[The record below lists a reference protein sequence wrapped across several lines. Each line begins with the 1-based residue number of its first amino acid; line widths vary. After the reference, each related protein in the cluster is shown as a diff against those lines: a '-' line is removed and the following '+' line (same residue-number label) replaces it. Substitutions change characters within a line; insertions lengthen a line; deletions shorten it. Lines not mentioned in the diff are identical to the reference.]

1 VIPLFLVEPDSI
13 TEQGEKD
20 TIFKKKPQ
28 QIQLRKICIQQREY
42 KTHIPPSKA
51 INNRPTQI
59 GPQSIDTRFPHP
71 NKIITTD
78 QNSSS
83 LIILILPPTPK
94 ILLLL

>member
-1 VIPLFLVEPDSI
+1 MPLFLKEPVSS

-20 TIFKKKPQ
+20 TIQKKNPQ
-28 QIQLRKICIQQREY
+28 QIQLRKRCIQQREY

-51 INNRPTQI
+51 INNRLTQI

-71 NKIITTD
+71 NNIITTD

-83 LIILILPPTPK
+83 LILLTLPPTNK
-94 ILLLL
+94 IFLLL